1 MGGFLSFFKLN
12 IRPDFRTRKS
22 YSKPLKSDYMN
33 PISRRHF
40 IQAGLIGAAA
50 VTTGL
55 TNAVYAKENVTRID
69 KVKLGK
75 TGLTVPRLAIGTGTH
90 GGNQSSDSTRMG
102 VDNWVKMARYASER
116 GMTFYD
122 AADLYGSHQNVRQ
135 ILKEV
140 PREKAIVLSK
150 IWTRPEKWNQDSPA
164 KTIDRFRKET
174 GSDYFDILLLHCM
187 TNGNWQEEKKPYIE
201 ALSEAKQKGILKTVG
216 LSCHNF
222 EALRIAAE
230 DPWVDVILARINPEG
245 LVMDASP
252 DEVMAVLK
260 KAHESGKGI
269 IGMKIFGEGRMT
281 DESRREKSLQYA
293 IGSKNIDCMTI
304 GMTSV
309 EQIDD
314 TVDRI
319 MRMVNG

>member
-1 MGGFLSFFKLN
+1 MK
-12 IRPDFRTRKS
+12 
-22 YSKPLKSDYMN
+22 

-40 IQAGLIGAAA
+40 IQASLIGTAAI
-50 VTTGL
+50 TSGL
-55 TNAVYAKENVTRID
+55 TNTVYANAAISQID

-75 TGLTVPRLAIGTGTH
+75 TGLTIPRLALGTGTH

-102 VDNWVKMARYASER
+102 VDNWVKLARYAQER

-122 AADLYGSHQNVRQ
+122 AADLYGSHQNVKQ

-140 PREKAIVLSK
+140 PREKATLLSK
-150 IWTRPEKWNQDSPA
+150 IWTRPENWNQDTPT

-187 TNGNWQEEKKPYIE
+187 TNGKWQEEKKPYIE
-201 ALSEAKQKGILKTVG
+201 ALSEAKQKGVTKTVG

-222 EALRIAAE
+222 EALKLAAE

-245 LVMDASP
+245 LIMDASP
-252 DEVMAVLK
+252 DEIMAVLK
-260 KAHESGKGI
+260 KAHDSGKGI
-269 IGMKIFGEGRMT
+269 IGMKIYGEGRMT
-281 DESRREKSLQYA
+281 DETRRHKSLEYA
-293 IGSKNIDCMTI
+293 IGSGTIDCMTI
-304 GMTSV
+304 GMTTK

-314 TVDRI
+314 TVTKI
-319 MRMVNG
+319 MHIVRG

>member
-1 MGGFLSFFKLN
+1 MK
-12 IRPDFRTRKS
+12 
-22 YSKPLKSDYMN
+22 

-40 IQAGLIGAAA
+40 IQASLIGTAAI
-50 VTTGL
+50 TSGL
-55 TNAVYAKENVTRID
+55 TNTVYANATISQID

-75 TGLTVPRLAIGTGTH
+75 TGLTIPRLALGTGTH

-102 VDNWVKMARYASER
+102 VDNWVKLARYAQER

-122 AADLYGSHQNVRQ
+122 AADLYGSHHNVYQ

-140 PREKAIVLSK
+140 PREKATLLSK
-150 IWTRPEKWNQDSPA
+150 IWTRAENWNQDTPS

-187 TNGNWQEEKKPYIE
+187 TNGKWQEEKKPYIE
-201 ALSEAKQKGILKTVG
+201 ALSEAKQKGITKTVG

-222 EALRIAAE
+222 EALKLAAD

-245 LVMDASP
+245 LIMDASP
-252 DEVMAVLK
+252 EEIMAVLK
-260 KAHESGKGI
+260 KAHDSGKGV
-269 IGMKIFGEGRMT
+269 IGMKIYGEGRMT
-281 DESRREKSLQYA
+281 DESRRQKSLEYA
-293 IGSKNIDCMTI
+293 IGSGNVDCMTI
-304 GMTSV
+304 GMTTK

-314 TVDRI
+314 TVTKI
-319 MRMVNG
+319 MHIVRG